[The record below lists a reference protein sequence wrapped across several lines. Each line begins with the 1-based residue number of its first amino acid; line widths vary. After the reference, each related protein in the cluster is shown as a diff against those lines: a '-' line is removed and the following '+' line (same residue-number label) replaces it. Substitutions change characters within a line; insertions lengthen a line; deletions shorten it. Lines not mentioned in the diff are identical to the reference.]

1 MSMADTSTDE
11 PHYAPVVRELLRQ
24 FGDQIKPGRQYGIET
39 LHDDWCACFA
49 GGVCNC
55 EPVCN
60 LIEVGPPEFN

>member
-1 MSMADTSTDE
+1 MSMADTSSVE
-11 PHYAPVVRELLRQ
+11 PHYVPVVRELMRQ
-24 FGDQIKPGRQYGIET
+24 FGDQMKPGRRYDIQT

-60 LIEVGPPEFN
+60 LIELSPPEFN